1 MKRAALLFISGCAA
15 VCAAATVPDSVTHR
29 LKPLEV
35 MGVKQ
40 SSAGLAAEAVTGIS
54 GADARR
60 LDIDAAKGV
69 SLVAPNFY
77 MPDYGSRMTSSV
89 YVRGLGARIDQ
100 PVVGLTV
107 DNIPYLNKDNY
118 DFDLADIESVEV
130 LRAATPWA
138 DKSTSAPSRHS
149 VQKASAQSSN
159 MARQTPS
166 TQRHRTTAGSC
177 PTSA

>member
-15 VCAAATVPDSVTHR
+15 VCAAATGPDSVTHR

-40 SSAGLAAEAVTGIS
+40 SSTGIAAEAVTGIS

-77 MPDYGSRMTSSV
+77 MPYRC
-89 YVRGLGARIDQ
+89 RNL
-100 PVVGLTV
+100 
-107 DNIPYLNKDNY
+107 NIQ
-118 DFDLADIESVEV
+118 
-130 LRAATPWA
+130 R
-138 DKSTSAPSRHS
+138 RHE
-149 VQKASAQSSN
+149 
-159 MARQTPS
+159 R
-166 TQRHRTTAGSC
+166 
-177 PTSA
+177 

>member
-40 SSAGLAAEAVTGIS
+40 SSAGIAAEAVTGIS

-118 DFDLADIESVEV
+118 DFDLADIESIEV
-130 LRAATPWA
+130 LRGAQAVLNGRNTMGGQINIRTLSPLRAKGLRAKLEYGSANTVDAA
-138 DKSTSAPSRHS
+138 
-149 VQKASAQSSN
+149 ASY
-159 MARQTPS
+159 
-166 TQRHRTTAGSC
+166 
-177 PTSA
+177 